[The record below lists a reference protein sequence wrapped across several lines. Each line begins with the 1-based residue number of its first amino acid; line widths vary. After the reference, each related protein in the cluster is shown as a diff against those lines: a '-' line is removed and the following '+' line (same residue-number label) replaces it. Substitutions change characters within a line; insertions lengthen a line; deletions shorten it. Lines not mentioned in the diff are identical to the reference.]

1 MLAGATGIDV
11 ALLVVAADEGPMP
24 QTEEHLAIL
33 ELLGVQRGIPVIAK
47 ADLVDREWLELVRAE
62 LVERLAKGRVPRG
75 PPVTTPAGHGAGAQ
89 GLRAPLS
96 RPAARRLARPAG

>member
-11 ALLVVAADEGPMP
+11 ALLVVAADEGTMP

-62 LVERLAKGRVPRG
+62 LVERLAESPGPWG
-75 PPVTTPAGHGAGAQ
+75 PPGPTPAGRRAGVGEA
-89 GLRAPLS
+89 RAAPA
-96 RPAARRLARPAG
+96 PAA

>member
-1 MLAGATGIDV
+1 MVDVPGHEAFVKNMLAGATGIDV
-11 ALLVVAADEGPMP
+11 ALLVVAADEGMMP

-62 LVERLAKGRVPRG
+62 LVERLAPSPGRWEPPG
-75 PPVTTPAGHGAGAQ
+75 PTPAVSRAG
-89 GLRAPLS
+89 GEE
-96 RPAARRLARPAG
+96 